1 MPALVSVQLRHP
13 FRPDSVAADCIAPQL
28 ALQWHEFPPGFPMQ
42 LVLASSSPYRRALLD
57 QLRLPFICASPDI
70 DETPLPGEA
79 VDALVER
86 LALAKARALADSYPE
101 ALIIGSDQACVLD
114 SRILGKPGT
123 LANAKVQLQA
133 CSGRSVVFHTGLALF
148 DARNHIW
155 QRSLDTYTVQ
165 FRKLAEGEIDYY
177 LELEQPFDCAGS
189 FKVEGLGITL
199 FSALEGRDFNSL
211 IGLPLLSL
219 CAMLRKAGL
228 NPLAPGSSVPG

>member
-1 MPALVSVQLRHP
+1 
-13 FRPDSVAADCIAPQL
+13 
-28 ALQWHEFPPGFPMQ
+28 MQ
-42 LVLASSSPYRRALLD
+42 LVLASSSPYRRALLE

-86 LALAKARALADSYPE
+86 LALAKVRVLAANYPE
-101 ALIIGSDQACVLD
+101 ALIIGSDQACTLD
-114 SRILGKPGT
+114 GRILGKPHT
-123 LANAKVQLQA
+123 FANARAQLQA
-133 CSGRSVVFHTGLALF
+133 CSGRPVVFHTGLALF
-148 DARNHIW
+148 DARNQIW
-155 QRSLDTYTVQ
+155 QQSRDIYTVH
-165 FRKLAEGEIDYY
+165 FRKLSEVEIAYY
-177 LELEQPFDCAGS
+177 LETEQPYDCAGS

-228 NPLAPGSSVPG
+228 NPLVPGSLAPG